1 MDSLQIGISFWGHDR
16 DRCAQQRRLPR
27 GAAGLNTVFATGA
40 KHKLD
45 DGAVVQS
52 AGAVH
57 VSIHPAG
64 IPSVSTQIAALRHLL
79 LSHTESESGKWFE
92 KIRKVRPWTFICM

>member
-1 MDSLQIGISFWGHDR
+1 MAYRSGVTTGIVAPNSGGF
-16 DRCAQQRRLPR
+16 L
-27 GAAGLNTVFATGA
+27 AGLNTAFATGA

-57 VSIHPAG
+57 ISIHPAG
-64 IPSVSTQIAALRHLL
+64 TPSVSTQIAALRHLL
-79 LSHTESESGKWFE
+79 LNQTEGESGMWFE
-92 KIRKVRPWTFICM
+92 KIRKVHSMGKLVQHGTN

>member
-1 MDSLQIGISFWGHDR
+1 MAYRSGVTTGIVAPNSGGF
-16 DRCAQQRRLPR
+16 L
-27 GAAGLNTVFATGA
+27 AGLNTAFATGA

-57 VSIHPAG
+57 ISIHPAG
-64 IPSVSTQIAALRHLL
+64 TPSVSTQIAALRHLL
-79 LSHTESESGKWFE
+79 LNQTEGESGMWFE
-92 KIRKVRPWTFICM
+92 KIRKVQSMGKLVQHGTN

>member
-1 MDSLQIGISFWGHDR
+1 MAYRSGVTTGIVAPNSGGF
-16 DRCAQQRRLPR
+16 L
-27 GAAGLNTVFATGA
+27 AGLNTAFATGA

-92 KIRKVRPWTFICM
+92 KIRKVRPVHSYVREGMD